1 MPILRK
7 RQIENLEQLSGEELA
22 AFLDSLPT
30 GEATIAELL
39 DHIEDELYES
49 ECDHSL
55 RYAMRFMMEKQLNFG
70 KITSWLNDNGG
81 YCDCKVMEQIAPIW
95 RAKFGDD

>member
-7 RQIENLEQLSGEELA
+7 RQIENLEQLNGEELEG
-22 AFLDSLPT
+22 FIDLLPA
-30 GEATIAELL
+30 GQATIGHLL
-39 DHIEDELYES
+39 DYIEDELYES

-55 RYAMRFMMEKQLNFG
+55 RHAMRFMMEQHLNFG